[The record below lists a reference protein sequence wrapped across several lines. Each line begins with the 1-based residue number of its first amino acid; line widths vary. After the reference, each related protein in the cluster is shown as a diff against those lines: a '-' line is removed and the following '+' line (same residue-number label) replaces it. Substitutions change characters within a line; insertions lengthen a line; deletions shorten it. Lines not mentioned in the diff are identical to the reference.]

1 MSTNSQNNDF
11 DNQEIDLS
19 RISKKLGGF
28 FEKVSIKIFKGILFI
43 KRNLIL
49 IGVLFILGGVMGHF
63 MDRNNTNYDN
73 QIIVTPNF
81 FTTDYLYN
89 KIDLINSKVNEGD
102 TVFLKNVVGLKDVKK
117 FTGIK
122 IEPIIDIYKFI
133 GTNPVNF
140 EFVKLL
146 AEDGDLKKIV
156 EDKLTSKNY
165 LFHNIS
171 FSTSNLT
178 QEEKTVKPLLEYLN
192 NSDYYKK
199 IQIESIKN
207 IQIKIEENDSI
218 ISQINGVLNSF
229 SSTINSP
236 TKSDKLVY
244 YNDNTQLNDVI
255 KTKNEL
261 ITEQGYHRVELLGL
275 DKIIKESSAT
285 INIKNTKGVNGRMT
299 QIMPLVLLGI
309 FFILALFRNYYRK
322 QLLKNSK

>member
-1 MSTNSQNNDF
+1 M
-11 DNQEIDLS
+11 
-19 RISKKLGGF
+19 
-28 FEKVSIKIFKGILFI
+28 
-43 KRNLIL
+43 
-49 IGVLFILGGVMGHF
+49 
-63 MDRNNTNYDN
+63 
-73 QIIVTPNF
+73 
-81 FTTDYLYN
+81 
-89 KIDLINSKVNEGD
+89 
-102 TVFLKNVVGLKDVKK
+102 
-117 FTGIK
+117 
-122 IEPIIDIYKFI
+122 
-133 GTNPVNF
+133 
-140 EFVKLL
+140 
-146 AEDGDLKKIV
+146 
-156 EDKLTSKNY
+156 
-165 LFHNIS
+165 
-171 FSTSNLT
+171 
-178 QEEKTVKPLLEYLN
+178 EYLN

-299 QIMPLVLLGI
+299 QIMPFILLGI